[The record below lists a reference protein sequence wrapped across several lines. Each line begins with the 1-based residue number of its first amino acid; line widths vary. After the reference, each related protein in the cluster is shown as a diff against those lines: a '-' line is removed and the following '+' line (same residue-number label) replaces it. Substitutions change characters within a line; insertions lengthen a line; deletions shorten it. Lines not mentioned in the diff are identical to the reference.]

1 MLLHRD
7 DTLPMTA
14 ATVYQGVALAWLVSV
29 LLAWF
34 ANPSLFNRAAFTD
47 IWMQSIRS
55 ARLTFGGFQAGTDQ
69 LAQSTAAVPGSAGG
83 QHLAPQS
90 KSGFQHMGV
99 ATGAVTVTVIL
110 EPHGPWR
117 ITIDFAS

>member
-1 MLLHRD
+1 VLLHRD

-14 ATVYQGVALAWLVSV
+14 ATVYRGVALACLVSV

-34 ANPSLFNRAAFTD
+34 ANPSLFHRAAFTD
-47 IWMQSIRS
+47 LWMQSLRS
-55 ARLTFGGFQAGTDQ
+55 ARLTLGGFQAGTDQ

-90 KSGFQHMGV
+90 KSGFQDMGV
-99 ATGAVTVTVIL
+99 ATEAVTVTVIL
-110 EPHGPWR
+110 EPDGPWR
-117 ITIDFAS
+117 ITIEFAS